1 MGCFPLGWGYSLCT
15 ALRCMVD
22 GVVPSGVGSFLC
34 VLLCRC
40 AVRCGVVSTGVGSV
54 PVCYSAA
61 HGGVVPSAGWGCSLG
76 VALLQYMEGGSLRVG
91 ISPCI

>member
-1 MGCFPLGWGYSLCT
+1 MSGVFPSGVGLFPVYCSAVHG
-15 ALRCMVD
+15 

-61 HGGVVPSAGWGCSLG
+61 HGGVVPSAGWCCSLG